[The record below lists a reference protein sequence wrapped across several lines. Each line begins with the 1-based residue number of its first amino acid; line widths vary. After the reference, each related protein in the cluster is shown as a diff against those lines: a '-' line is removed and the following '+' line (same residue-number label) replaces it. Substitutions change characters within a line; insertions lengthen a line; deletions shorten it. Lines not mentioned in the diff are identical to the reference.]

1 MSRQTEM
8 PREPMNRL
16 AAVLFSAVVLLTSG
30 CSFVLVQGPP
40 PRGNA
45 GSCTVASN
53 VPAFDFAMGVVEIV
67 GGVGHYFEPLT
78 VSADPEAGPG
88 DALFGE
94 EKAIGPWLS
103 GVLIGSGFLHL
114 LASREGSKRIAE
126 CNAGRRF
133 GPQTLQPG
141 EGRPEHG
148 IPAHKTPTRR
158 DGHERETGAE
168 AIQEPTTGGLQGHD
182 PGAGHPSGAP
192 ASSRAATP
200 PPRGTNGSV
209 SRRQPVYIFPFVF
222 PLARP
227 NTRRWSD

>member
-1 MSRQTEM
+1 MCDEPANRDATG
-8 PREPMNRL
+8 PMNRL
-16 AAVLFSAVVLLTSG
+16 AAVLFPAFVLLTSG

-45 GSCTVASN
+45 GSCTIASN

-114 LASREGSKRIAE
+114 LASREGSQRIAE
-126 CNAGRRF
+126 CNAARRF
-133 GPQTLQPG
+133 DPQTLQPG
-141 EGRPEHG
+141 EGRPGHG
-148 IPAHKTPTRR
+148 IPTHETPTRR
-158 DGHERETGAE
+158 DGVSEKRKRQPYRKGPPADYGASPSP
-168 AIQEPTTGGLQGHD
+168 QPLGRRPTTLPARCRRMGRRTT
-182 PGAGHPSGAP
+182 PPVPSEY
-192 ASSRAATP
+192 RACDEPATP
-200 PPRGTNGSV
+200 AHRRARG
-209 SRRQPVYIFPFVF
+209 RR
-222 PLARP
+222 
-227 NTRRWSD
+227 